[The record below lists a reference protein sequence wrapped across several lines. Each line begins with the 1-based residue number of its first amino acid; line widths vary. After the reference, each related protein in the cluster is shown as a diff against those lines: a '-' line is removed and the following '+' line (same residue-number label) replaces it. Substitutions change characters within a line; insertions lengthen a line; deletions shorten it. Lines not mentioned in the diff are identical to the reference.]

1 MKKIAFSVLATSAL
15 ATMIAVGDA
24 EASSYTVK
32 PGDSL
37 WKIASANGTS
47 VSQIKELNNLSTDF
61 IFPKQTLNLSATNAT
76 AQSTPA
82 KSKPVVTTV
91 STSTTATYTVK
102 SGDTLGAI
110 AVKYKTTVSAIQSLN
125 NISNHIIYPGQVL
138 KINGTQATTPAVT
151 APATATQPASP
162 NVPAPAPAPTTT
174 STYIVKSGDTL
185 SQIANV
191 YNTTVKNIQQLNNI
205 SSHII
210 FVGQKLTVS
219 GTVQATPPAPKPA
232 TPAPVPVAPNP
243 EVQVPTNPANTVYT
257 IVSGDTLSGIA
268 YRHRSTVDQLMKW
281 NNLTSTSI
289 RVGQT
294 LIIGATGE
302 VSPISAPS
310 PVPAAPPTAVSG
322 SLFEKV
328 MAIASPM
335 QGIPYVW
342 GGSSTSGFDC
352 SGFIYYV
359 YKQAGL
365 DVSRTNTT
373 GFDARSYDVENP
385 QPGDLVFFS
394 NTYRPG
400 ISHMGIY
407 IGNNQ
412 FLHAGGD
419 RVQITSLS
427 NSYWGSKFDSFKR
440 LYAAD

>member
-47 VSQIKELNNLSTDF
+47 VSQIKELNHLSTDI
-61 IFPKQTLNLSATNAT
+61 IFPKQTLNLSETKAT
-76 AQSTPA
+76 AQSTA
-82 KSKPVVTTV
+82 TKSKAVVKTV
-91 STSTTATYTVK
+91 STSTTATHTVK

-110 AVKYKTTVSAIQSLN
+110 AVKFKTSVSSIQSLN

-138 KINGTQATTPAVT
+138 KVNGTQATTPAVT
-151 APATATQPASP
+151 TPAKTTKQAAPKVT
-162 NVPAPAPAPTTT
+162 APAPTTS

-185 SQIANV
+185 GKIANLHK
-191 YNTTVKNIQQLNNI
+191 TTVKNIQQLNNI

-210 FVGQKLTVS
+210 HPGQKLKVS
-219 GTVQATPPAPKPA
+219 GTVQATPTAPKPA
-232 TPAPVPVAPNP
+232 TPAPAPKP
-243 EVQVPTNPANTVYT
+243 EVPTNPANTVYT

-268 YRHRSTVDQLMKW
+268 YRHRTTVDQLMKW
-281 NNLTSTSI
+281 NNLTSTSL
-289 RVGQT
+289 RVGQK
-294 LIIGATGE
+294 LKIGATGE

-310 PVPAAPPTAVSG
+310 PVPAAPPKAVSG

-328 MAIASPM
+328 MAIASPL

-373 GFDARSYDVENP
+373 GFDARSYDVSKP
-385 QPGDLVFFS
+385 IPGDLVFFS

-412 FLHAGGD
+412 FIHAGGD

-427 NSYWGSKFDSFKR
+427 NSYWGSKFDGFKR
-440 LYAAD
+440 LYASD

>member
-1 MKKIAFSVLATSAL
+1 TSAL

-61 IFPKQTLNLSATNAT
+61 IFPKQTLNLSATKAT

-82 KSKPVVTTV
+82 KPKTVVTTV
-91 STSTTATYTVK
+91 STSTTATHTVK

-110 AVKYKTTVSAIQSLN
+110 AVKFKTSVSSIQSLN

-138 KINGTQATTPAVT
+138 KVNGTQATAPAVTTPAKTTKPAAPKVT
-151 APATATQPASP
+151 APAPATS
-162 NVPAPAPAPTTT
+162 

-185 SQIANV
+185 GKIANL
-191 YNTTVKNIQQLNNI
+191 YKTTVKNIQQLNNI

-210 FVGQKLTVS
+210 YPGQKLKVS

-232 TPAPVPVAPNP
+232 TPAPAPVAPKP
-243 EVQVPTNPANTVYT
+243 EVPTNPANTVYT

-268 YRHRSTVDQLMKW
+268 YRHRTTVDQLMKW
-281 NNLTSTSI
+281 NNLTSTAL
-289 RVGQT
+289 RVGQK
-294 LIIGATGE
+294 LKIGATGE

-310 PVPAAPPTAVSG
+310 PVPVAPPTAVSG

-328 MAIASPM
+328 MAIATPL

-342 GGSSTSGFDC
+342 GGASKSGFDC

-373 GFDARSYDVENP
+373 GFDARSYDVSKP
-385 QPGDLVFFS
+385 IPGDLVFFS

-412 FLHAGGD
+412 FIHAGGD

>member
-37 WKIASANGTS
+37 WKIASANETS

-61 IFPKQTLNLSATNAT
+61 IFPKQTLNLSETKVT
-76 AQSTPA
+76 AQSTPVAA
-82 KSKPVVTTV
+82 KTAEKPAA
-91 STSTTATYTVK
+91 TSTHTVK

-110 AVKYKTTVSAIQSLN
+110 ANKYKTSVSSIQSLN

-138 KINGTQATTPAVT
+138 KVQGTPAK
-151 APATATQPASP
+151 TATVSTPLKPAAP
-162 NVPAPAPAPTTT
+162 KVNAPAPSTT

-185 SQIANV
+185 GRIANL
-191 YNTTVKNIQQLNNI
+191 YKTTVKNIQQLNGI

-210 FVGQKLTVS
+210 YPGQALKVS
-219 GTVQATPPAPKPA
+219 GTVKAKPTAPKPA
-232 TPAPVPVAPNP
+232 TPAPAAPKP
-243 EVQVPTNPANTVYT
+243 AVPTNPANTNYT

-268 YRHRSTVDQLMKW
+268 YRHRTTVDQLMKW

-289 RVGQT
+289 RVGQK
-294 LIIGATGE
+294 LKIGASGE

-310 PVPAAPPTAVSG
+310 KVPTAPPTVVGNA
-322 SLFEKV
+322 LFEKV
-328 MAIASPM
+328 IAIATPL

-342 GGSSTSGFDC
+342 GGASTSGFDC

-365 DVSRTNTT
+365 DVSRTSTT
-373 GFDARSYDVENP
+373 GFDARSYDVSKP

-412 FLHAGGD
+412 FIHAGGD

-427 NSYWGSKFDSFKR
+427 NTYWNSKFDSFKR

>member
-61 IFPKQTLNLSATNAT
+61 IFPKQTLNLSATKAT
-76 AQSTPA
+76 AQST
-82 KSKPVVTTV
+82 KPKTVVTTV
-91 STSTTATYTVK
+91 STSTTATHTVK

-110 AVKYKTTVSAIQSLN
+110 AVKFKTSVSSIQSLN

-138 KINGTQATTPAVT
+138 KVNGTQATAPAATTPAKT
-151 APATATQPASP
+151 TKPATPKVT
-162 NVPAPAPAPTTT
+162 APAPTTS

-185 SQIANV
+185 GKIANL
-191 YNTTVKNIQQLNNI
+191 YKTTVKNIQQLNNI

-210 FVGQKLTVS
+210 YPGQKLKVS

-232 TPAPVPVAPNP
+232 TPAPAPVAPKP
-243 EVQVPTNPANTVYT
+243 EVPTNPANTVYT

-268 YRHRSTVDQLMKW
+268 YRHRTTVDQLMKW
-281 NNLTSTSI
+281 NNLTSTAL
-289 RVGQT
+289 RVGQK
-294 LIIGATGE
+294 LKIGATGE

-328 MAIASPM
+328 MAIATPL

-342 GGSSTSGFDC
+342 GGASKAGFDC

-373 GFDARSYDVENP
+373 GFDARSYDVSKP
-385 QPGDLVFFS
+385 IPGDLVFFS

-412 FLHAGGD
+412 FIHAGGD

-427 NSYWGSKFDSFKR
+427 NSYWGSKFDGFKR

>member
-61 IFPKQTLNLSATNAT
+61 IFPKQTLNLSATKAT
-76 AQSTPA
+76 TQSTTT
-82 KSKPVVTTV
+82 KSKTIVTTV
-91 STSTTATYTVK
+91 STSTTATHTVK

-110 AVKYKTTVSAIQSLN
+110 AVKFKTSVSSIQSLN
-125 NISNHIIYPGQVL
+125 NISNHMIYPGQVL
-138 KINGTQATTPAVT
+138 KVNGTQATAPTATTPAT
-151 APATATQPASP
+151 TTKPATPKVT
-162 NVPAPAPAPTTT
+162 APAPTTS

-185 SQIANV
+185 GKIANL
-191 YNTTVKNIQQLNNI
+191 YKTTVKNIQQLNNI

-210 FVGQKLTVS
+210 YPGQKLTVS
-219 GTVQATPPAPKPA
+219 GTVQATPPAATPSPAPVAPKPA
-232 TPAPVPVAPNP
+232 
-243 EVQVPTNPANTVYT
+243 VPTNPANTVYT
-257 IVSGDTLSGIA
+257 IVSGDTLSGIG

-281 NNLTSTSI
+281 NNLTSTSL
-289 RVGQT
+289 RVGQK
-294 LIIGATGE
+294 LKIGATGE

-310 PVPAAPPTAVSG
+310 KVPVAPPTAVSG

-328 MAIASPM
+328 MAIATPLK
-335 QGIPYVW
+335 GIPYVW

-373 GFDARSYDVENP
+373 GFDARSYDVANP

-412 FLHAGGD
+412 FIHAGGD

-427 NSYWGSKFDSFKR
+427 NSYWGSKFDGFKR